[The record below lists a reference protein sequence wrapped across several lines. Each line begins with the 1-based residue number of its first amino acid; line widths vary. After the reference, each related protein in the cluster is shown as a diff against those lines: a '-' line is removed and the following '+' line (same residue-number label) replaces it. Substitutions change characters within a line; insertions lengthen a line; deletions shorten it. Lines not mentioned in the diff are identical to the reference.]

1 MFRLSSDIEIGPYQF
16 AGATEVHTSSSWDQ
30 LTDTCRIVFPRKI
43 SWQGRELASGVD
55 PVLQR
60 DMSVLVR
67 LGYDSRLDLAFQG
80 YVREVGAKIPVEVFC
95 EDAMYLLKRG
105 EFTRSYRSVT
115 LTQILTDMLTGI
127 VPFEV
132 VADRDL
138 GQLRISRA
146 TPAKVLEELRSKYY
160 VKMFFRAGTL
170 YAGLAYVPELQ
181 SRHQVK
187 FELQVIENN
196 LEYRRAEDVKI
207 NLTAVIVQPD
217 NTQEKV
223 EYGDPEGEKRTLYY
237 YNVSKSAVESQLAG
251 EIERLKYDGYRGTF
265 TTFGQPHIEH
275 GDVVELSSDVY
286 PERDGAYL
294 VKRVE
299 KSFGLGGYRQTIEVE
314 TKV

>member
-1 MFRLSSDIEIGPYQF
+1 MFNLSSNIEIGPYNF
-16 AGATEVHTSSSWDQ
+16 AGVTEVQTVSSWEQ
-30 LTDTCRIVFPRKI
+30 LTDTCRIVFPRRI
-43 SWQGRELASGVD
+43 SWQGRDLASGID

-60 DMSVLVR
+60 DMPVSVQ
-67 LGYDSRLDLAFQG
+67 LGYDGELAEVFRG
-80 YVREVGAKIPVEVFC
+80 YVREVGAQIPVEVMC
-95 EDAMYLLKRG
+95 EDPMYLLKRG
-105 EFTRSYRSVT
+105 EFTKSYKAVT
-115 LTQILTDMLTGI
+115 LTEILTDVLAGA

-132 VADRDL
+132 VADRDI

-146 TPAKVLEELRSKYY
+146 TPAKVIEELRSKYY

-181 SRHQVK
+181 SRHDIK

-196 LEYRRAEDVKI
+196 LEYRRSEDVKI

-217 NTQEKV
+217 NTRETI

-237 YNVSKSAVESQLAG
+237 YNVSKESVEGQLAG
-251 EIERLKYDGYRGTF
+251 EIDRLKYDGYRGTF
-265 TTFGQPHIEH
+265 TTFGQPNIEH

-299 KSFGLGGYRQTIEVE
+299 KNFGLGGYRQIVEVE